1 MVWATD
7 PQGGEPR
14 DPAEL
19 AALSAIQNLQE
30 SEKPVPKL
38 VVFDLDYTLW
48 PFWCECRRKSDNPRL
63 YPEAGQVLSALA
75 AAGIP
80 FAFASR
86 TPTPDIARVF
96 LDKLGFQMEDG
107 SSFSSESVNSR
118 RSSARGGNSNAG
130 GNSGSSC
137 SSGDGNGRSLKR
149 VVRAAEIYPSW
160 SHKTEHFE
168 AIRKRTEIAYSDMLF
183 FDDESRN
190 TREIGSLGVT
200 SVLVENGVTVDELKV
215 GLAQFVKKHEEP
227 PTEAASNRE
236 THKSK
241 HRH

>member
-1 MVWATD
+1 
-7 PQGGEPR
+7 GGEPR

-19 AALSAIQNLQE
+19 AALSAIHNLQE
-30 SEKPVPKL
+30 SDKPVPKL

-80 FAFASR
+80 IAFASR

-96 LDKLGFQMEDG
+96 LDKLGFQNEDG
-107 SSFSSESVNSR
+107 GGFSSGYGSSR
-118 RSSARGGNSNAG
+118 GHGSGRSSGRNS
-130 GNSGSSC
+130 S
-137 SSGDGNGRSLKR
+137 SSGGSVDGNAIELKR
-149 VVRAAEIYPSW
+149 VIRAAEIYPS
-160 SHKTEHFE
+160 STHKTEHFE
-168 AIRKRTEIAYSDMLF
+168 AIRRRTGISYRDMLF

-200 SVLVENGVTVDELKV
+200 SVLVDDGVTVDTLKY
-215 GLAQFVKKHEEP
+215 GLAQFVKKHEEA
-227 PTEAASNRE
+227 PTRS
-236 THKSK
+236 H
-241 HRH
+241 